1 MAKTDKSISE
11 TICSE
16 EKMIDSQHNYNQ
28 EPNSSDKSCDESE
41 RPNPCTPESKSDDC
55 NCPTIPRPRDTPQKL
70 GRPKPRKDDC
80 GEQLIE
86 LLNNVPGVGIPKP
99 RKPKQR
105 PERKVQALCDSI
117 GITDTILPALAVL
130 WQRYRAGECG
140 RNDFEGQVQA
150 IFANIDEKQQ
160 EAMDTAFA
168 GYEKLRRSGKG
179 ECLFSDCLAD
189 AGREDAIERSWFAEE
204 LLREGLKF
212 AGQTVFKRSG
222 GVIGSGQVRL
232 WDNVINRPDSNTKI
246 YQGPWPWLTAI
257 CPDTSS
263 YDEYGNLESFRPAP
277 GGSHAWQNYQYAQ
290 TCDFK
295 PDSSGKIQA
304 NCERQHPLPAPPGSF
319 GNDCTGGGN
328 YTKGNDCLRI
338 PAHRPGGSLKLKGFN
353 FITPSV
359 KVRLRLA
366 TDPNLVIEQD
376 CIVWGDRETPVKD
389 ATDRF
394 IVDERVSDWIDVP
407 IPSSHPTIPGAPLPA
422 GIYEVS
428 VIVANITNAIYANST
443 PPVLVSNNLLLR
455 IEADPNIRYLLWSE
469 RGRCNRETPGW
480 GSDEIW
486 WDAFVGHIVPN
497 SVPVPSSGASGLEI
511 KNLDRKSFPRSPWE
525 DMDDGESAGS
535 YRSDIFGP
543 AAFELYGVVVIAMIG
558 FEVDSESAAR
568 DQLQGFWNAWGEAL
582 TSVVKVALG
591 AEGTATGLTG
601 LAAKAGIITA
611 KLAFS
616 VAIIAV
622 VVIAAITLIGTA
634 LWATWAPADL
644 IALDIFH
651 LDALT
656 AWDKTDPQKPLPSE
670 TQRQFTDSNDSDN
683 LITVMER
690 ALPKLHSSGDA
701 AATWIQENQY
711 DTPEDGEDASYT
723 LEFRFSRS

>member
-1 MAKTDKSISE
+1 MPKSKPTSSGRKATDSH
-11 TICSE
+11 
-16 EKMIDSQHNYNQ
+16 HNQNQ
-28 EPNSSDKSCDESE
+28 EPNSSDESCDEFE
-41 RPNPCTPESKSDDC
+41 RPNPCDPESKSDDC
-55 NCPTIPRPRDTPQKL
+55 DCPKIPEPRDIPKKPE
-70 GRPKPRKDDC
+70 RPKPRKDDC
-80 GEQLIE
+80 CEQLIG
-86 LLNNVPGVGIPKP
+86 LLSNVPGIEMPKP

-117 GITDTILPALAVL
+117 GIVDTILPAMAVL
-130 WQRYRAGECG
+130 WGRHRSGEEG
-140 RNDFEGQVQA
+140 RNDFEGQVKT

-160 EAMDTAFA
+160 EAMDVAFA

-179 ECLFSDCLAD
+179 ECLFNDCLAD
-189 AGREDAIERSWFAEE
+189 AGRKGAIERFWFAEE

-212 AGQTVFKRSG
+212 AGQTVFKGSG
-222 GVIGSGQVRL
+222 GVIGPGQVRL
-232 WDNVINRPDSNTKI
+232 WDNAVFRGPNGSGATI

-263 YDEYGNLESFRPAP
+263 YEEYGNLESFRPVP
-277 GGSHAWQNYQYAQ
+277 GGSHVWQNYQYAQ

-304 NCERQHPLPAPPGSF
+304 SCERQHPLPASPGSLF
-319 GNDCTGGGN
+319 GNDCEGGSK
-328 YTKGNDCLRI
+328 YTKANDCLRI

-359 KVRLRLA
+359 KVRLRLT
-366 TDPNLVIEQD
+366 TDPSLVIEQD
-376 CIVWGDRETPVKD
+376 CIVWGDRDTPVKD
-389 ATDRF
+389 ATDHF
-394 IVDERVSDWIDVP
+394 IVDERVNDWIDVP

-428 VIVANITNAIYANST
+428 VIVANITNAIYDSST
-443 PPVLVSNNLLLR
+443 PPVLVSNKLLLR

-469 RGRCNRETPGW
+469 RGRCNRETPGS
-480 GSDEIW
+480 GDDEIW
-486 WDAFVGHIVPN
+486 WDAFVGHIIPN

-511 KNLDRKSFPRSPWE
+511 RNLDRKSFPRGPWE

-582 TSVVKVALG
+582 TSVVVVALG
-591 AEGTATGLTG
+591 TEGTATGLAD
-601 LAAKAGIITA
+601 LAEKAGIIKA

-616 VAIIAV
+616 VALIAL
-622 VVIAAITLIGTA
+622 VVIAAIALIGTA
-634 LWATWAPADL
+634 LWAAWAPADL

-656 AWDKTDPQKPLPSE
+656 AWDNTDPKKPLPSE
-670 TQRQFTDSNDSDN
+670 TQRQFADSNDSDN
-683 LITVMER
+683 LITVTER
-690 ALPKLHSSGDA
+690 ALPKLYSSGDA